1 MLFLCTGNSAR
12 SILGEALVTQLSL
25 GRIVGYSAGSIP
37 VGKVNLFA
45 REIAESIG
53 YPQHKMRSKSWE
65 EFTKSGSPYMDFIVT
80 VCDRANSE
88 TCPVWPGNPTSAH
101 WGFPDPAAVKGS
113 EKNKRE
119 AFENVRQGLECCLRS
134 FIDLPLERL
143 STQQLE
149 AELRKIGEGI

>member
-53 YPQHKMRSKSWE
+53 YPQHKM
-65 EFTKSGSPYMDFIVT
+65 
-80 VCDRANSE
+80 
-88 TCPVWPGNPTSAH
+88 
-101 WGFPDPAAVKGS
+101 
-113 EKNKRE
+113 
-119 AFENVRQGLECCLRS
+119 
-134 FIDLPLERL
+134 
-143 STQQLE
+143 
-149 AELRKIGEGI
+149 